1 VVADHHQDQEFLMLP
16 GTPRTFVGSTTF
28 TVRGLTDDESRRELV
43 ERIAGVDHVA
53 SVTVDAASGTV
64 TVTAADL
71 IDRAD
76 IADAVAA
83 AGFTVAP

>member
-1 VVADHHQDQEFLMLP
+1 MLP
-16 GTPRTFVGSTTF
+16 GTPRTFIGSTTF
-28 TVRGLTDDESRRELV
+28 TVRGLTDGESRRGLV
-43 ERIAGVDHVA
+43 ERIATVEHVV

-71 IDRAD
+71 VDRAD

>member
-1 VVADHHQDQEFLMLP
+1 MLP
-16 GTPRTFVGSTTF
+16 GTPRTFIGSTTF
-28 TVRGLTDDESRRELV
+28 TVRGLTDDQSRRGLV
-43 ERIAGVDHVA
+43 ERIAAVEHVV

-71 IDRAD
+71 VDRAD

-83 AGFTVAP
+83 AGFTLVP

>member
-1 VVADHHQDQEFLMLP
+1 MLP
-16 GTPRTFVGSTTF
+16 GTPRTFVGPTTF
-28 TVRGLTDDESRRELV
+28 TVRGLTDDESRRGLV
-43 ERIAGVDHVA
+43 ERIAAVEHVA

-71 IDRAD
+71 VDRAD